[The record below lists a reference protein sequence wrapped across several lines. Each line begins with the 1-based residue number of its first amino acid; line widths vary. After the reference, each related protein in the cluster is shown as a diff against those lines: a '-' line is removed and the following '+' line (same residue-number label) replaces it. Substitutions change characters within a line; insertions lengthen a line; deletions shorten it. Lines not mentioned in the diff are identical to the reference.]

1 MTEISTL
8 GSTMQAPEQRTWEQ
22 RERQTT
28 SPSLKTDYFQTGSL
42 PQEEAITTTGAVVC
56 VCLSLLTAVMAIIWT
71 GQLLL

>member
-1 MTEISTL
+1 ML
-8 GSTMQAPEQRTWEQ
+8 APEQRTWE
-22 RERQTT
+22 RSERQTT

-42 PQEEAITTTGAVVC
+42 PQEMTTPTSAVVC